1 MSWTARLPVFFA
13 LFFGGANFYTHYFN
27 KGDSFS
33 DALLEG
39 GSLLVVCGVLWL
51 WPALLDRLS
60 GSLKLQGFRGLTFRL
75 ACGCTPPLLFS
86 IYLLIA
92 SQEPLDRSI
101 REVLGHS
108 AAQVIFGWL
117 VMPVCSA
124 SLAVAH
130 YLVFSAGAVFRRR

>member
-1 MSWTARLPVFFA
+1 MRRTVRLPLFFA
-13 LFFGGANFYTHYFN
+13 PLFGVANFYTHYFN
-27 KGDSFS
+27 RGDSLA

-39 GSLLVVCGVLWL
+39 GSLLVVCGILWL
-51 WPALLDRLS
+51 WPALLDRLTS
-60 GSLKLQGFRGLTFRL
+60 SLKLQGFRGLTFRL
-75 ACGCTPPLLFS
+75 VCGCAPPLLFS
-86 IYLLIA
+86 IFLLIA
-92 SQEPLDRSI
+92 SQEPLERSF

-108 AAQVIFGWL
+108 TAQVLFGWL

>member
-1 MSWTARLPVFFA
+1 MRRTVRLPLFFA
-13 LFFGGANFYTHYFN
+13 PLFGVANFYTHYFN
-27 KGDSFS
+27 RGDSLA

-60 GSLKLQGFRGLTFRL
+60 SLLKLEGFRGLTFRL
-75 ACGCTPPLLFS
+75 VCGCAPPLLFS

-92 SQEPLDRSI
+92 SQEPLERSF

-108 AAQVIFGWL
+108 TAQVLFGWL

>member
-1 MSWTARLPVFFA
+1 MSWTVRLPLFFA
-13 LFFGGANFYTHYFN
+13 PLFGVVNFYTHYFN
-27 KGDSFS
+27 RGDSLA

-39 GSLLVVCGVLWL
+39 GSLLVVCGILWL
-51 WPALLDRLS
+51 WPALLDRLAS
-60 GSLKLQGFRGLTFRL
+60 SLKLQGFRGLTFRL

-92 SQEPLDRSI
+92 SQEPLERSI

-130 YLVFSAGAVFRRR
+130 YLVFSAGAVFLRR

>member
-1 MSWTARLPVFFA
+1 MSLTARLPVFFA

-108 AAQVIFGWL
+108 AAQVIFGL
-117 VMPVCSA
+117 
-124 SLAVAH
+124 SLIH
-130 YLVFSAGAVFRRR
+130 I